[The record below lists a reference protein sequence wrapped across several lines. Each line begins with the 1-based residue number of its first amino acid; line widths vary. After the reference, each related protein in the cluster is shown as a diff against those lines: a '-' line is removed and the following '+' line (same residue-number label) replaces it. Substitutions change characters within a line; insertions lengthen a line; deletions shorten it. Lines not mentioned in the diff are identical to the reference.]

1 MSIPKTIK
9 IKPDVLKSL
18 RYYARQQ
25 TPMVLEHFRKK
36 TKLKFNVDDKF
47 LKEIESSEHEL
58 NLELVKE
65 LAKLYKFPLACFLLP
80 KPLKDDLVPPDY
92 RKVPASQR
100 GLISPKTAL
109 VLRSAQRAQ
118 YVISMLD
125 ETITDNFPKVHLQ
138 DYQDYIEKIAHKARE
153 LLSHAFAVQEKS
165 RNPYAFFGA
174 IRSCIEELGIVVLK
188 TSFPLDDARAF
199 SLTNQKPYVIVI
211 NNKDGTE
218 FGYSPKIFSLL
229 HEFGHILLRDGGL
242 CNDFSSESDIVVQ
255 EVFCNTF
262 AASCLIPAVE
272 LRSYLEGKNFNSL
285 SRKLQTD
292 IIDDLHKRFL
302 VSGEVVI
309 RRMFSINYIKWDEKD
324 DLIADWDNY
333 AVRYR
338 KEAFVPPLSQS
349 QKCIG
354 KNGKYYTR
362 IVFDGVTRGF
372 VTPEN
377 AVSYLGIKLKH
388 FKALQEAV
396 SHL

>member
-1 MSIPKTIK
+1 MTKTIK

-25 TPMVLEHFRKK
+25 TPMVLEHFGKK
-36 TKLKFNVDDKF
+36 TKLKFGVDANF

-58 NLELVKE
+58 SLELAKE
-65 LAKLYKFPLACFLLP
+65 LANLYKFPLACFLLP

-125 ETITDNFPKVHLQ
+125 ETIIDGFPQVHLQ
-138 DYQDYIEKIAHKARE
+138 DDIEKIVLKARE
-153 LLSHAFAVQEKS
+153 LLSRAFTVQEKS
-165 RNPYAFFGA
+165 RNPYDFFGA
-174 IRSCIEELGIVVLK
+174 IRSCLEELGIVVLK
-188 TSFPLDDARAF
+188 MSFPLDDARAF

-242 CNDFSSESDIVVQ
+242 CNDFSSESDIAQ
-255 EVFCNTF
+255 EVFCNAF
-262 AASCLIPAVE
+262 AASCLIPTVE
-272 LRSYLEGKNFNSL
+272 LRSYLEGKIFNSL
-285 SRKLQTD
+285 SHKLQIE

-302 VSGEVVI
+302 IGGEVVI
-309 RRMFSINYIKWDEKD
+309 RRMLSINYITWDEKD
-324 DLIADWDNY
+324 ALIGAWNSY

-338 KEAFVPPLSQS
+338 KDAFIPRLSQS

-354 KNGKYYTR
+354 KNGKYYTQA
-362 IVFDGVTRGF
+362 VFDGVTRGF

-396 SHL
+396 SRLLI

>member
-1 MSIPKTIK
+1 MSMTKTIK

-36 TKLKFNVDDKF
+36 TKLKFKIDANF

-58 NLELVKE
+58 SLELVKE

-125 ETITDNFPKVHLQ
+125 ETITDSFPKVHLQ
-138 DYQDYIEKIAHKARE
+138 DDIEKIAHRAHE
-153 LLSHAFAVQEKS
+153 LLSRAFAVQEKS
-165 RNPYAFFGA
+165 KNPYNFFGA
-174 IRSCIEELGIVVLK
+174 IRSCLEELGIVVLK

-229 HEFGHILLRDGGL
+229 HEFGHILLRGGGL
-242 CNDFSSESDIVVQ
+242 CNDFSSESGIEQ
-255 EVFCNTF
+255 ELFCNAF
-262 AASCLIPAVE
+262 AAACLIPKTE
-272 LRSYLEGKNFNSL
+272 LHLSLEGKDFNSL
-285 SRKLQTD
+285 SRELQIK
-292 IIDDLHKRFL
+292 IIDDLHKNFL
-302 VSGEVVI
+302 VGGEVVI
-309 RRMFSINYIKWDEKD
+309 RRIHSLDYITWDEKD
-324 DLIADWDNY
+324 SLIGDWNNY
-333 AVRYR
+333 AARYW
-338 KEAFVPPLSQS
+338 KEAFVPRLSQS

-354 KNGKYYTR
+354 KNGKYYTQA
-362 IVFDGVTRGF
+362 VFDGVTRGF